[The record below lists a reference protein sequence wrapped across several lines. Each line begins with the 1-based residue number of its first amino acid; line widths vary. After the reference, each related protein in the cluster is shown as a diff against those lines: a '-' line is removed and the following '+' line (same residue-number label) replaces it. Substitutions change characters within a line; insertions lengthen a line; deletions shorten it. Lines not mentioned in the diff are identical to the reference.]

1 MARRQDTHNSEGTTS
16 LNLSV
21 STAKHAQWR
30 STLADGHEVTVR
42 VYGEPMRGQPIP
54 AATEFTILKRG
65 FRTSGPAIPK
75 VLKNEETGA
84 LPIGRGQR
92 WTHRK
97 PFSCSF
103 VDDQNNS
110 TSLSAEDAL
119 LVDALNDLTSE
130 IMADELTAFAEQ
142 YRRLLREG
150 MATSEDRVVRDTLNR
165 VRLQERLLDSVHL
178 VNQKEAC
185 ELLGMSKKNP
195 SATMSR
201 KEENGELLRFT
212 RDGRAVYPLLQ
223 FDPDARRLYPE
234 IKEMIAMAEDWRSNY
249 QILSWLVRPH
259 LDFDGTP
266 AEALKTY
273 GDAVIAAF
281 ARETAEQS
289 HG

>member
-1 MARRQDTHNSEGTTS
+1 MARRQDTQSSEGATS

-21 STAKHAQWR
+21 STAKHALWHEGAR
-30 STLADGHEVTVR
+30 ALTDADLVTVVTHGKKFPVSEPSSKPVR
-42 VYGEPMRGQPIP
+42 VSKTCNFARNPRTGSLVIGV
-54 AATEFTILKRG
+54 ATKF
-65 FRTSGPAIPK
+65 
-75 VLKNEETGA
+75 
-84 LPIGRGQR
+84 LPISTDEGNY
-92 WTHRK
+92 
-97 PFSCSF
+97 
-103 VDDQNNS
+103 DQDG
-110 TSLSAEDAL
+110 TFIIRPEEAL
-119 LVDALNDLTSE
+119 LFRSLNDLTSD

-150 MATSEDRVVRDTLNR
+150 MATGEDRVVRDTLNR

-178 VNQKEAC
+178 VSQKEAC

-234 IKEMIAMAEDWRSNY
+234 IKEMIAMAEGWRSHY

-266 AEALKTY
+266 AEALKTH

>member
-1 MARRQDTHNSEGTTS
+1 MARRQDTQSSEGATS

-21 STAKHAQWR
+21 STVKHALWHKGAR
-30 STLADGHEVTVR
+30 ALTDGDQVTV
-42 VYGEPMRGQPIP
+42 VTHGKPIP
-54 AATEFTILKRG
+54 VNKARFATFGLGKTQISRDP
-65 FRTSGPAIPK
+65 R
-75 VLKNEETGA
+75 TGA
-84 LPIGRGQR
+84 VLIGKVKGWAQ
-92 WTHRK
+92 RK
-97 PFSCSF
+97 PVVCSF
-103 VDDQNNS
+103 IDDQDNS
-110 TSLSAEDAL
+110 TPLSDEDAL
-119 LVDALNDLTSE
+119 LVNSLNDLTSE
-130 IMADELTAFAEQ
+130 IMADELTIFADQ

-150 MATSEDRVVRDTLNR
+150 MATGEDRVVRDTLNR

-195 SATMSR
+195 SATMNR
-201 KEENGELLRFT
+201 KEDGGELLRFT

-234 IKEMIAMAEDWRSNY
+234 IKEMIAMAEDWRSHY

-266 AEALKTY
+266 AEALKSQ